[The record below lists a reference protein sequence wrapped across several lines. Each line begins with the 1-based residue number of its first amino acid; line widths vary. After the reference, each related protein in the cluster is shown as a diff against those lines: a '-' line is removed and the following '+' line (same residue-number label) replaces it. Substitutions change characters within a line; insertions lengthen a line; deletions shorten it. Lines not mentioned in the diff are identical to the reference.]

1 MSFRDHDNCDKC
13 KECLKDP
20 GKTYCNTTCEDP
32 SKNCY
37 ESYKVFTPYMYGK
50 VFVNLQP
57 YENLFNIDDAFA
69 AGTVF
74 KDLYSPYC
82 DVKYIKEVEKRG

>member
-1 MSFRDHDNCDKC
+1 MSFRDHDNCTKC
-13 KECLKDP
+13 NDCVKNP
-20 GKTYCNTTCEDP
+20 GKTHCNTLCEDP

-50 VFVNLQP
+50 VFINLQP
-57 YENLFNIDDAFA
+57 YDNLFNIDDAFA
-69 AGTVF
+69 AGTIF

-82 DVKYIKEVEKRG
+82 AVKSIKGVKKHE